1 MPCFRG
7 ESVRGE
13 FGRRAE
19 FQERPVKSE
28 EVRPERVK
36 LSWRGQRLHLKISEE
51 VFLNTQKIKLS
62 EQGSPVF
69 AESKVLGCS
78 DKSPILRRIQRRIE
92 KIS

>member
-1 MPCFRG
+1 MSCLRG
-7 ESVRGE
+7 ELVRGE

-19 FQERPVKSE
+19 IQERPVKSE

-69 AESKVLGCS
+69 AESQVLGCL
-78 DKSPILRRIQRRIE
+78 DKPPIFRRIQ
-92 KIS
+92 